1 MRVDR
6 RSGVGSKFNA
16 RSGTISLLGQVLD
29 LCEIGSTDAASENL
43 TFATTCL
50 GMLLLGSY
58 CVHWG
63 EYRISA
69 KQGLLQ
75 YHQNSATKDLG
86 TLVLISYFRG

>member
-1 MRVDR
+1 MQHQKSAKRVLPMQHQ
-6 RSGVGSKFNA
+6 KY
-16 RSGTISLLGQVLD
+16 
-29 LCEIGSTDAASENL
+29 L

-63 EYRISA
+63 EYRIPA

-86 TLVLISYFRG
+86 TLVLNSYFQG